1 MINKSLIVSK
11 YIRRILLVALGG
23 LFVLPIVFV
32 FIASFKNESQIFSE
46 AGLLSIFN
54 LTEGAGLANYKNVIE
69 QTPFLTYLTNSFI
82 ITSLSVAL
90 STLVNSMAAYSL
102 LRFPWVGK
110 QCLLILLLA
119 LLIVPFEAVVL
130 PLVFIVT
137 QLPWVEYQNGSWSLI
152 YSWFNSLHVQIIPEL
167 ANPFFIFLFYQYFK
181 SIPKDY
187 EEAALIDGASIWKI
201 FFTIVMPQAKP
212 VIATVAILTFLR
224 SWNAYLLPVL
234 VANAQDVRPL
244 MPGMQQFFSHSVDWG
259 AVMAY
264 ASMTTLPVLI
274 VFFALHKFL
283 VDGVKAG
290 VKR

>member
-1 MINKSLIVSK
+1 MTNKPLKLAK
-11 YIRRILLVALGG
+11 YIHRVLLLLISAV
-23 LFVLPIVFV
+23 FVFPIVFV
-32 FIASFKNESQIFSE
+32 FIASFKSESQIFSD
-46 AGLLSIFN
+46 AGLLAMFD
-54 LTEGAGLANYKNVIE
+54 LTQGVGLENYTNVIE
-69 QTPFLTYLTNSFI
+69 QTPFLTYLTNSII
-82 ITSLSVAL
+82 ITLFSVVL
-90 STLVNSMAAYSL
+90 STLVNAMAAYSL

-110 QCLLILLLA
+110 QSVLVLLLA

-137 QLPWVEYQNGSWSLI
+137 QLPWIEYQNGSWSMV

-181 SIPKDY
+181 GIPKDY
-187 EEAALIDGASIWKI
+187 EEAALIDGASIWKT
-201 FFTIVMPQAKP
+201 FFSIVMPMAKP

-244 MPGMQQFFSHSVDWG
+244 MTGMQQFFSHSVDWG

-264 ASMTTLPVLI
+264 ASMTSIPVLI

>member
-1 MINKSLIVSK
+1 M
-11 YIRRILLVALGG
+11 
-23 LFVLPIVFV
+23 FD
-32 FIASFKNESQIFSE
+32 
-46 AGLLSIFN
+46 
-54 LTEGAGLANYKNVIE
+54 LTEGVGFQNYQKVIE
-69 QTPFLTYLTNSFI
+69 HTPFLNYLTNSI
-82 ITSLSVAL
+82 VITLVSVVL
-90 STLVNSMAAYSL
+90 GTLVNSMAAYSL

-110 QCLLILLLA
+110 QGILVLLLA

-137 QLPWVEYQNGSWSLI
+137 QLPWIEYQNGSWSLV

-181 SIPKDY
+181 NIPKDY

-201 FFTIVMPQAKP
+201 FFTIVMPMAKP
-212 VIATVAILTFLR
+212 VIAAVAILTFLR

-274 VFFALHKFL
+274 VFFALHKYL
-283 VDGVKAG
+283 VDGLKTG

>member
-11 YIRRILLVALGG
+11 YIRRMLLVALGG

-32 FIASFKNESQIFSE
+32 FVASFKNESQIFSE

-54 LTEGAGLANYKNVIE
+54 LTEGVGLANYKNVIE

-274 VFFALHKFL
+274 VFFALHKYL
-283 VDGVKAG
+283 VDAMKTGI
-290 VKR
+290 KR